1 MNNTPYNPE
10 QDLAAELDAAA
21 ARWQR
26 LDDHQHLMDPET
38 KPQITLGNEGS
49 PLIDGQRL
57 FTSATL
63 NDDMILVGTKGTG
76 RWALASESVTVYIS
90 DRENTTPYTK
100 SEIRE
105 SVAAEV
111 EALAGY
117 DGNCVSEDLPEAMRN
132 IGPWK
137 MIMAAAAAKAMI
149 DAEGVTV
156 IAFDKKKGVRNQRD
170 FDVELLLPS

>member
-38 KPQITLGNEGS
+38 KPQITPGTEGS

-57 FTSATL
+57 FASATL
-63 NDDMILVGTKGTG
+63 NDDMIFVGTKGNG

-90 DRENTTPYTK
+90 DRENK
-100 SEIRE
+100 STLR
-105 SVAAEV
+105 
-111 EALAGY
+111 
-117 DGNCVSEDLPEAMRN
+117 
-132 IGPWK
+132 
-137 MIMAAAAAKAMI
+137 AKFAS
-149 DAEGVTV
+149 
-156 IAFDKKKGVRNQRD
+156 R
-170 FDVELLLPS
+170 S